1 MVARRMLLG
10 RVRGTEAMMRH
21 ADGAK
26 GADLARAVRN

>member
-1 MVARRMLLG
+1 MAAHRMIPV
-10 RVRGTEAMMRH
+10 RVRGAEAMMRH